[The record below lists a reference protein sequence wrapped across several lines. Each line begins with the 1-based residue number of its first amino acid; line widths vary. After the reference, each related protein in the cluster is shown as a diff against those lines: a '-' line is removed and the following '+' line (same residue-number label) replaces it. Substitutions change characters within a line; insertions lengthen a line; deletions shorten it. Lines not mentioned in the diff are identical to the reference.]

1 MVVICVEFLQ
11 CSGVELAKG
20 HALCGV
26 MRMARRERASARR
39 DRGAIETYRD
49 ARALVCACVAPT
61 FFSLWMR
68 SMWLS
73 SCVVSLSAYP
83 LQRYGVRILG
93 AEIVH
98 TCTMRVAHAHVL
110 RKQSANDDIDKN
122 IMITTGHT
130 I

>member
-1 MVVICVEFLQ
+1 MMALTMVMVVALRRACTCVCVCCANVFFIVDAIDVVVL
-11 CSGVELAKG
+11 
-20 HALCGV
+20 
-26 MRMARRERASARR
+26 MR
-39 DRGAIETYRD
+39 
-49 ARALVCACVAPT
+49 C
-61 FFSLWMR
+61 
-68 SMWLS
+68 
-73 SCVVSLSAYP
+73 CVVRVP
-83 LQRYGVRILG
+83 LTTIWILG